1 VNLKPRRTEDPEI
14 NLTSLI
20 DVVFLMLIFFMV
32 STTFENSSLLQLVL
46 PSASQKAMEK
56 PDTPLEILI
65 SAEGVYYVNGREL
78 VNNEPKTLK
87 RAIEVVVQGN
97 TDMPFTIRADAR
109 TPHQSVITAMD
120 VASQIGL
127 VRVSIATI
135 QQRDTQ

>member
-46 PSASQKAMEK
+46 PSASQKAIEK

-109 TPHQSVITAMD
+109 TPHQSVVTAMD

>member
-1 VNLKPRRTEDPEI
+1 MNLKPRRTEDPEI

-32 STTFENSSLLQLVL
+32 STTFEKSSLLQLVL
-46 PSASQKAMEK
+46 PSASQKAIEK

-109 TPHQSVITAMD
+109 TPHQSVVTAMD

-127 VRVSIATI
+127 VRVFIATI

>member
-1 VNLKPRRTEDPEI
+1 MNLKPRRTEDPEI